1 MGYFDNMS
9 PERVDA
15 QGEMGAGSASAC
27 LSSWDPPAGSWR
39 GQPARASRH
48 PHASALP
55 SIRAGN
61 VNIAAAMQKHMS
73 PQQLSSGV
81 VVPMATAADIAKW
94 ERLGEQGARP
104 QLPS

>member
-1 MGYFDNMS
+1 
-9 PERVDA
+9 
-15 QGEMGAGSASAC
+15 
-27 LSSWDPPAGSWR
+27 
-39 GQPARASRH
+39 
-48 PHASALP
+48 
-55 SIRAGN
+55 
-61 VNIAAAMQKHMS
+61 MQKHMS